1 MLNDCCTGSWSESIQ
16 MDRRRCRGPVKP
28 VLKRWQF
35 DLPQALELANSNQ
48 DKFPRELGEVF
59 TASARYEDKSG
70 QAGDSHMTSR
80 YCIQGIC
87 LPP

>member
-1 MLNDCCTGSWSESIQ
+1 

-59 TASARYEDKSG
+59 TVVMRHLLG
-70 QAGDSHMTSR
+70 MRTN
-80 YCIQGIC
+80 QGRQET
-87 LPP
+87 PT